1 MNGSL
6 PLVIAEAG
14 VNHNG
19 DAARAKEM
27 VHVAAEAGADYV
39 KFQAFRAE
47 SLAAPG
53 AATADYQRQN
63 AGARDQQALLR
74 ALELDL
80 EEFAELAEECTRVGT
95 GFLVTPFDRDMAA
108 PLVEMGMDRIK
119 VPSGDLTNLP
129 MLEDL
134 AGFGLP
140 MIVSTGM
147 ATEAEV
153 GASLAALHRVGASD
167 VTLLHC
173 TSLYPAP
180 PAAINLRAMETMRQK
195 FQMPVGYSDHS
206 LGDHVAIAA
215 VALGATVIEKHFT
228 LDRALAGPD
237 HAASLEPGELRTMIE
252 RLRET
257 AEVLGDGI
265 KRPAAGEAEVARLVR
280 RSWHA
285 RDDLAAGTLLTGDHM
300 VLKRPGD
307 GLPPDCPPIDRRLQR
322 AVVADAPIRESD
334 LGTETGS

>member
-1 MNGSL
+1 MNSNS

-19 DAARAKEM
+19 DLALAKEM
-27 VHVAAEAGADYV
+27 VHVAADAGADYI

-47 SLAAPG
+47 TIAAKSAP
-53 AATADYQRQN
+53 AADYQQKN
-63 AGARDQQALLR
+63 TDVRDQQTLLG

-80 EEFAELAEECTRVGT
+80 EEFAVLAEECARANV
-95 GFLVTPFDRDMAA
+95 GFLVTPFDTDMAA
-108 PLVEMGMDRIK
+108 PLVAMGMDRIK
-119 VPSGDLTNLP
+119 ISSGDMTNLP
-129 MLEDL
+129 MLEEF
-134 AGFGLP
+134 ARFGLP

-147 ATEAEV
+147 ATEQEV
-153 GASLAALHRVGASD
+153 GQSLAVLRRAGADD

-180 PAAINLRAMETMRQK
+180 AGAINLRAMETMRRN
-195 FQMPVGYSDHS
+195 FGTPVGYSDHS
-206 LGDHVAIAA
+206 VGDHVSIAA

-228 LDRALAGPD
+228 LDRNMPGPD
-237 HAASLEPGELRTMIE
+237 HTASLEPGELRSMIK

-257 AEVLGDGI
+257 AEALGDGV

-285 RDDLAAGTLLTGDHM
+285 RCDLEAGALLTRDNV

-307 GLPPDCPPIDRRLQR
+307 GLPPHRSPFDHRLKTAVSADTPIH
-322 AVVADAPIRESD
+322 ESD
-334 LGTETGS
+334 LGSVASS